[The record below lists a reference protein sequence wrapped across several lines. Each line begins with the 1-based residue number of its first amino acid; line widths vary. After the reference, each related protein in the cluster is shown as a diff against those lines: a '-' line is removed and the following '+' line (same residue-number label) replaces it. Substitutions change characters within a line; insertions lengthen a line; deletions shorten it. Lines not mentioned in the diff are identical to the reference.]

1 MTQHYFELFGLQPQF
16 AIELATL
23 EANFRKIQAE
33 VHPDKFVTATSSEKL
48 KSMQTATLANEAYL
62 TLKSPALRA
71 SYLLSLQGI
80 NAIAETNT
88 SMPADFLM
96 QQMEWR
102 EELEDAK
109 QARNID
115 ALELLAK
122 VLKTEAKNLQAH
134 FSNTFDDKKDYQTA
148 TEIARK
154 LTFID
159 KVTTDIKKAIE
170 QLD

>member
-1 MTQHYFELFGLQPQF
+1 
-16 AIELATL
+16 
-23 EANFRKIQAE
+23 
-33 VHPDKFVTATSSEKL
+33 
-48 KSMQTATLANEAYL
+48 
-62 TLKSPALRA
+62 
-71 SYLLSLQGI
+71 
-80 NAIAETNT
+80 
-88 SMPADFLM
+88 M

-115 ALELLAK
+115 ALETLEKA
-122 VLKTEAKNLQAH
+122 LKMEAKNLQAH
-134 FSNTFDDKKDYQTA
+134 FTNAFDDKKDYQTA

-159 KVTTDIKKAIE
+159 KVTTDIHKAIE

>member
-1 MTQHYFELFGLQPQF
+1 VTQHYFELFGLQPQF
-16 AIELATL
+16 AIELSALDT
-23 EANFRKIQAE
+23 NFRQIQAS
-33 VHPDKFVTATSSEKL
+33 VHPDKFVTATSAEKL

-71 SYLLSLQGI
+71 AYLLSLQGI
-80 NAIAETNT
+80 NAISETNT
-88 SMPADFLM
+88 FMPADFLM

-115 ALELLAK
+115 ALETLEKILR
-122 VLKTEAKNLQAH
+122 TEAKNLQAH
-134 FSNTFDDKKDYQTA
+134 FTNAFDDKKDYQTA

-159 KVTTDIKKAIE
+159 KVTTDIHKAIE